1 MMRDRQDISY
11 TVASLLRDVMRPS
24 GEGGESGVDGAVFPL
39 PAIRGDS
46 DIAQDLGL
54 DSIAV
59 LEFVCALEETFD
71 LNVPLNEVAHIK
83 TVDAVVD
90 RVVAHLAASASDGA
104 HA

>member
-1 MMRDRQDISY
+1 MMRDRQDILY
-11 TVASLLRDVMRPS
+11 TVASLLRDVMRS
-24 GEGGESGVDGAVFPL
+24 SDAAGEPGLDGPVFPL
-39 PAIRGDS
+39 PEIRGDS
-46 DIAQDLGL
+46 DIAHDLGL

-90 RVVAHLAASASDGA
+90 RVVAHLTAAPNGA
-104 HA
+104 QA